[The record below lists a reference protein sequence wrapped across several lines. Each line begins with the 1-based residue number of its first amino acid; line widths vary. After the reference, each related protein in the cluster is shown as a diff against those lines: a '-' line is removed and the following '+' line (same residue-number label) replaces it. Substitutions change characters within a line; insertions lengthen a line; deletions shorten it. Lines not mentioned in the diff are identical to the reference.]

1 MSGVDA
7 FDQVTHVDVEADVRY
22 WEDAVV
28 DGVVD
33 EDGSRIPG
41 RDGDT
46 WKVRIRI
53 AAGRIEDWPAGVTAR
68 IHYKVCDQGE
78 YWLSRPDGIRIAK
91 WKGHYVPGD
100 QLGRDSGGDYIVMNV
115 DGAGVIED
123 YAIVD
128 IDEGRWE
135 PLALPDDLPPVEL
148 QRWACYVDWIDDT
161 HVHLMMADETV
172 DRGDE
177 KEVGSFPRAL
187 LENLSPVEGQYVTVR
202 VMSDRRIDVRN
213 TVFTQE
219 ELAAGRA
226 ERDKL
231 LELLKE
237 LREHFDEHGN
247 PLEPDA

>member
-1 MSGVDA
+1 
-7 FDQVTHVDVEADVRY
+7 
-22 WEDAVV
+22 
-28 DGVVD
+28 
-33 EDGSRIPG
+33 
-41 RDGDT
+41 
-46 WKVRIRI
+46 
-53 AAGRIEDWPAGVTAR
+53 
-68 IHYKVCDQGE
+68 
-78 YWLSRPDGIRIAK
+78 
-91 WKGHYVPGD
+91 
-100 QLGRDSGGDYIVMNV
+100 MNV

-135 PLALPDDLPPVEL
+135 LLTLPEDLPPVEL

-177 KEVGSFPRAL
+177 KEIGSFPKAL
-187 LENLSPVEGQYVTVR
+187 LEHLSPVEGQYVTVR

-213 TVFTQE
+213 TVFTEE